1 MNSREPRPGDTSD
14 LVVDGNPATDPA
26 AAHEAEVAAGAT
38 AGAEVGP
45 ASTAGATAGADG
57 GPASTAGATAP
68 GERTPTAAAPLGA
81 GHPEAPR
88 RQDFGL
94 RGPVML
100 RGHQLKAR
108 QASTTDQRLLGEQ
121 ASTDWLHTDPWR
133 VMRIQSEFVDGFGA
147 LAKIPKAITVF
158 GSARV
163 KPGHPY
169 YEIGREL
176 GARIHG
182 AGYATI
188 TGGGP
193 GLMEAP
199 NRGAHEAGGL
209 SIGLGIELPM
219 EQGLNEWV
227 DLGLN
232 FRYFF
237 VRKTMFLKY
246 SQAFICLP
254 GGFGTLDE
262 LFEALV
268 MVQTEKIQRFPIIL
282 IGTEFWGGLVEWI
295 RTRLVDEGMI
305 SPNDPD
311 LFLVTDSPEEAVQH
325 CVEAHA
331 GFVENLAARSEQL
344 RAEAELLEQQIHRL
358 RPSE

>member
-1 MNSREPRPGDTSD
+1 MDKQPQSPQGRN
-14 LVVDGNPATDPA
+14 
-26 AAHEAEVAAGAT
+26 
-38 AGAEVGP
+38 
-45 ASTAGATAGADG
+45 
-57 GPASTAGATAP
+57 
-68 GERTPTAAAPLGA
+68 
-81 GHPEAPR
+81 
-88 RQDFGL
+88 DFGL

-100 RGHQLKAR
+100 RGSQLGK
-108 QASTTDQRLLGEQ
+108 QESTTDQRLLGEQ
-121 ASTDWLHTDPWR
+121 NSVDWLHTDPWR

-163 KPGHPY
+163 KPGHAY
-169 YEIGREL
+169 YELGREL
-176 GARIHG
+176 GKLITE

-199 NRGAHEAGGL
+199 NRGAQEAGGL

-219 EQGLNEWV
+219 EQGLNDWV

-246 SQAFICLP
+246 SQAYICLP

-268 MVQTEKIQRFPIIL
+268 MVQTEKIQKFPIIL
-282 IGTEFWGGLVEWI
+282 IGTEFWGGLVDWI
-295 RTRLVDEGMI
+295 RARLVDEAMI
-305 SPNDPD
+305 NADDPD
-311 LFLVTDSPEEAVQH
+311 LFFVTDDPKEAVDFI
-325 CVEAHA
+325 VSAHDQR
-331 GFVENLAARSEQL
+331 VDD
-344 RAEAELLEQQIHRL
+344 LLERREELRQQSAALDREIGRFQA
-358 RPSE
+358 EVD

>member
-1 MNSREPRPGDTSD
+1 MDN
-14 LVVDGNPATDPA
+14 
-26 AAHEAEVAAGAT
+26 H
-38 AGAEVGP
+38 
-45 ASTAGATAGADG
+45 
-57 GPASTAGATAP
+57 
-68 GERTPTAAAPLGA
+68 TAAD
-81 GHPEAPR
+81 APR
-88 RQDFGL
+88 DFGL

-100 RGHQLKAR
+100 RGQALKDK
-108 QASTTDQRLLGEQ
+108 QKSTTDQRLLGEQ
-121 ASTDWLHTDPWR
+121 TSTDWLHTDPWR

-163 KPGHPY
+163 KEDHPY
-169 YEIGREL
+169 YALGTEL
-176 GARIHG
+176 GQAISE

-199 NRGAHEAGGL
+199 NRGAHESGGM

-219 EQGLNEWV
+219 EQGLNHWV

-282 IGTEFWGGLVEWI
+282 IGKKFWGGLVEWI
-295 RTRLVDEGMI
+295 HTRLVEEGMI
-305 SPNDPD
+305 SPTDPD
-311 LFLVTDSPEEAVQH
+311 LIFLTDSPQEAVDF
-325 CVEAHA
+325 CVQAHA
-331 GFVENLAARSEQL
+331 ERIDHLMERRE
-344 RAEAELLEQQIHRL
+344 ELLAEQADLDQEIQRMQG
-358 RPSE
+358 E

>member
-1 MNSREPRPGDTSD
+1 MTEDNHTTHR
-14 LVVDGNPATDPA
+14 NPATEGDSNR
-26 AAHEAEVAAGAT
+26 HI
-38 AGAEVGP
+38 
-45 ASTAGATAGADG
+45 
-57 GPASTAGATAP
+57 
-68 GERTPTAAAPLGA
+68 
-81 GHPEAPR
+81 
-88 RQDFGL
+88 FGL
-94 RGPVML
+94 RGPMVL
-100 RGHQLKAR
+100 RGKQLREK
-108 QASTTDQRLLGEQ
+108 QKSTTDQRLLGEQ
-121 ASTDWLHTDPWR
+121 AHTEWLHTDPWR

-147 LAKIPKAITVF
+147 LANLPKAVTVF

-163 KPGHPY
+163 TPGHPY
-169 YEIGREL
+169 YDIGREL
-176 GARIHG
+176 GRLIAE

-199 NRGAHEAGGL
+199 NRGANENGGL

-219 EQGLNEWV
+219 EQGLNTWV

-246 SQAFICLP
+246 SQAYICLP

-282 IGTEFWGGLVEWI
+282 IGSQFWGGLVEWI
-295 RTRLVDEGMI
+295 RTRLVSEGMI
-305 SPNDPD
+305 SPEDPD
-311 LFLVTDSPEEAVQH
+311 LFVVTDDPQEAVDI
-325 CVEAHA
+325 CVKAHA
-331 GFVENLAARSEQL
+331 KRVDD
-344 RAEAELLEQQIHRL
+344 LLERREELQRQAKELEREIERL
-358 RPSE
+358 DSQVD

>member
-1 MNSREPRPGDTSD
+1 M
-14 LVVDGNPATDPA
+14 VVMSSSN
-26 AAHEAEVAAGAT
+26 V
-38 AGAEVGP
+38 
-45 ASTAGATAGADG
+45 S
-57 GPASTAGATAP
+57 
-68 GERTPTAAAPLGA
+68 
-81 GHPEAPR
+81 
-88 RQDFGL
+88 F
-94 RGPVML
+94 RGPVVL
-100 RGHQLKAR
+100 RGSQRTEK
-108 QASTTDQRLLGEQ
+108 QASTTDQRLLDQ
-121 ASTDWLHTDPWR
+121 QTNVDWLHTDPWR

-163 KPGHPY
+163 KEDHPY
-169 YEIGREL
+169 YKTGVEL
-176 GARIHG
+176 GRLIAQ

-199 NRGAHEAGGL
+199 NRGASEAEGL

-219 EQGLNEWV
+219 EQGLNEYV
-227 DLGLN
+227 ELGVN

-268 MVQTEKIQRFPIIL
+268 MVQTEKIRKFPIIL
-282 IGTEFWGGLVEWI
+282 IGTDFWSGLVEWI
-295 RTRLVDEGMI
+295 RDRLVSEGMI
-305 SPNDPD
+305 SESDPD
-311 LFLVTDSPEEAVQH
+311 LFYVTDDPAEAVRICQD
-325 CVEAHA
+325 AHSDE
-331 GFVENLAARSEQL
+331 VENLTRRHRALIQEQELIEQQLDQL
-344 RAEAELLEQQIHRL
+344 R
-358 RPSE
+358 